1 MKRPPEGVGDGLRA
15 DIAVPPVKHL
25 ALKIVLSIILI
36 GLMGFQLVVL
46 PVTVSD
52 MAEMD
57 QPSARLL
64 YSCLALS
71 MVWFV
76 SPLVVVV
83 STWRLADL
91 VAQGHIFS
99 DRPFWWV
106 NAMAYSAFAG
116 CVPIV
121 LMAGLLGANHA
132 LHPGVFFAM
141 VGAAMAC
148 LGVGL
153 IVLVLRGLLRRAV
166 LMRDELDVVI

>member
-1 MKRPPEGVGDGLRA
+1 MKRLSGGVDDGSQA
-15 DIAVPPVKHL
+15 DIAVPPVKHN
-25 ALKIVLSIILI
+25 ALKIVLSIIFL
-36 GLMGFQLVVL
+36 GLLGFQLVVL
-46 PVTVSD
+46 PATVGD
-52 MAEMD
+52 MAEMN
-57 QPSARLL
+57 PSSERLL
-64 YSCLALS
+64 YTCLVLA
-71 MVWFV
+71 MVWFL

-116 CVPIV
+116 CVPIALIV
-121 LMAGLLGANHA
+121 GLLSTNRA
-132 LHPGVFFAM
+132 LHPGVFFAG
-141 VGAAMAC
+141 VGTAMAC

-166 LMRDELDVVI
+166 LMRDELDEVI